1 MIKRKR
7 YFRRAAAFVLLL
19 AGLFPAG
26 GQGQDILPPDSTLNF
41 AVDVAQFRINDT
53 LTLAEIYFAVP
64 RSHLQFLAQG
74 DSLEAG
80 FEIEIGVHRE
90 GRELVREKWL
100 SRTFAG
106 SENEVRDSQT
116 LFSLARFQFRK
127 GEYVLLTRVRDKNS
141 DLYGEKAFPI
151 TIETFPADSL
161 TISTLEFASEI
172 KKDTAA
178 SVYSKNGYRV
188 IPNPTALYGSGMP
201 LLLFY
206 AEIYNLSYPSE
217 ANYTTVCRVLDAAGV
232 EVKRFGVK
240 EKRIAGRSLVEI
252 SGFNVLSLQSGS
264 YVLELEVRDQHN
276 GASARR
282 QKRFFVFRV
291 QDQENLTAKK
301 YDSNRSY
308 FVDALHYYYKDKS
321 EAALDEEFEAA
332 RWIATN
338 KEIDI
343 YSSLD
348 LAGKRKFLANFW
360 YEHDSDTTTVR
371 NEFREDYLERVRY
384 ANSNFSGFKIG
395 SKTDRGRILL
405 MYGKPDE
412 IERFPSTA
420 NQRSYE
426 IWNYYELEGGVIF
439 VFVDIRGWGE
449 YQLVHSTV
457 RKELNDPEWQRWL
470 SVQPVQPI
478 SQ

>member
-1 MIKRKR
+1 MPRLLII
-7 YFRRAAAFVLLL
+7 RAAAVLVFLT
-19 AGLFPAG
+19 GMQPAVVR
-26 GQGQDILPPDSTLNF
+26 GQDVLPPDSTLNF

-64 RSHLQFLAQG
+64 RSRLTFQPEG

-80 FEIEIGVHRE
+80 FEIEIGVHRDGE
-90 GRELVREKWL
+90 ELVTEKWL
-100 SRTFAG
+100 SRTFAASG
-106 SENEVRDSQT
+106 EDVRDSQT
-116 LFSLARFQFRK
+116 LFSLARFQFRA
-127 GEYVLLTRVRDKNS
+127 GTYVLLARVRDKNS
-141 DLYGEKAFPI
+141 TLSGQKLFPLDI
-151 TIETFPADSL
+151 QTFPSDSL
-161 TISTLEFASEI
+161 SISSLEFASEI
-172 KKDTAA
+172 KKNQTQ
-178 SVYSKNGYRV
+178 SVYSKNGYRI

-206 AEIYNLSYPSE
+206 AEIYNLSFPSQ
-217 ANYTTVCRVLDAAGV
+217 ANYTTVCRVLDAAGK
-232 EVKRFGVK
+232 EVKRFGAK
-240 EKRIAGRSLVEI
+240 ERRIAGRSLVEI
-252 SGFNVLSLQSGS
+252 SGFNVLPLQSGS
-264 YVLELEVRDQHN
+264 YVLELEVQDKHN
-276 GASARR
+276 GAVARQR
-282 QKRFFVFRV
+282 KRFFIFRT
-291 QDQENLTAKK
+291 QDQENLTAGKSE
-301 YDSNRSY
+301 SNRDY
-308 FVDALHYYYKDKS
+308 FVDALHYYYRDKS
-321 EAALDEEFEAA
+321 EDALDEEFEAA
-332 RWIATN
+332 RWIATS

-348 LAGKRKFLANFW
+348 VQGKRKFLANFW

-371 NEFREDYLERVRY
+371 NEFREDYLERVHY

-412 IERFPSTA
+412 IDRFPSTA

-478 SQ
+478 NR